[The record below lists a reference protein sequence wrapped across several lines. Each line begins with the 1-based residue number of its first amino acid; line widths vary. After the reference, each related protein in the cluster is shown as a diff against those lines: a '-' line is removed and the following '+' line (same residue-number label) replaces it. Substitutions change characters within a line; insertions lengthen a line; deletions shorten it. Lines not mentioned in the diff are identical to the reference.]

1 MYNIPQ
7 LTFHSCLFDVGE
19 LLGEERRGEDLVDGD
34 AAGAG
39 DLADVVG
46 EVALVAAGVRQ
57 LRLRDLQ
64 TDLRT
69 KHNWDKFT
77 LMGAVILTRK
87 RKD

>member
-1 MYNIPQ
+1 MFI
-7 LTFHSCLFDVGE
+7 SCLFDVGE
-19 LLGEERRGEDLVDGD
+19 LLGEEGRGKDLVDGD
-34 AAGAG
+34 AAGTG

-46 EVALVAAGVRQ
+46 EVALVAAGVRE